1 MGGAVLKVCLLWE
14 DHSWRRDFVP
24 PTTHNNTDWYNIMT
38 FYILYLTL
46 YCLSKHLMMGFKY
59 NRKDEIQSLQYVTS
73 ISKSD
78 NIP

>member
-1 MGGAVLKVCLLWE
+1 MGGAVRKVRIFRE

-38 FYILYLTL
+38 FHILSLTL

-59 NRKDEIQSLQYVTS
+59 KRKVEIQSLQYVIS